1 MKPRSHTLF
10 HFTKSVETLES
21 ILANG
26 FWPRYC
32 LEDFDWYNPETGLIS
47 YPMVCF
53 CDIPLTRIDTHV
65 KFYGSYGLGLT
76 KRWAMSK
83 KLSPVIYISKD
94 TNVSNALTR
103 MLHKIPRPP
112 TESYVGSAE
121 DIISIIAHVK
131 KIVGDTI
138 VDGKPVQKEFYQE
151 NEWRYIADFKGA
163 FKGALPQWITKKDHS
178 SPQLLSFYNEM
189 ASSVSPLQFSAKDIK
204 YIFVKSDKDIPKVID
219 FIQAKLTHY
228 TEHDRKILSSR
239 IISLK
244 SINIDL

>member
-32 LEDFDWYNPETGLIS
+32 LEDFDWYNPEMRLIS

-65 KFYGSYGLGLT
+65 KFYGSFGLGLT
-76 KRWAMSK
+76 KQWAMLN

-103 MLHKIPRPP
+103 MLHESPRPP
-112 TESYVGSAE
+112 MESYVGSAK
-121 DIISIIAHVK
+121 DINSIIAHVK
-131 KIVGDTI
+131 PIEGDAI

-151 NEWRYIADFKGA
+151 SEWRYIADVKGI
-163 FKGALPQWITKKDHS
+163 LPQWISKEDHS
-178 SPQLLSFYNEM
+178 SHEILSFWNE
-189 ASSVSPLQFSAKDIK
+189 AAKVFSPLRFSAKDIK
-204 YIFVKSDKDIPKVID
+204 YIFVKSDKDIPKIID
-219 FIQAKLTHY
+219 FIQTKLTHY
-228 TEHDRKILSSR
+228 TERDRKILSSR